1 MHATRRFLA
10 AFLLSLTSLIPEAFA
25 EPNVPAGRVAFN
37 VVGRNQVTCLT
48 GPESGTAVAF
58 GYMTAIDGISQSL
71 SSNPNE
77 ISLPEFMRPAR
88 YIVVDALPRSPGGKL
103 DDARLVENGA
113 HETDEPSQRSGLEE
127 KLARIWEE
135 MLQVGPIGIGDD
147 FFDLG
152 GHSLL
157 AVRLVAKMGATLGR
171 EIRCRDLY
179 AFPTIRQL
187 ATSLAPP
194 NSTDRAGPHA
204 LHESK

>member
-37 VVGRNQVTCLT
+37 VVGRNQVTRLT

-77 ISLPEFMRPAR
+77 IGLPEFMRPAR

-127 KLARIWEE
+127 KL
-135 MLQVGPIGIGDD
+135 
-147 FFDLG
+147 
-152 GHSLL
+152 L
-157 AVRLVAKMGATLGR
+157 AVRLVAKMSATLGR